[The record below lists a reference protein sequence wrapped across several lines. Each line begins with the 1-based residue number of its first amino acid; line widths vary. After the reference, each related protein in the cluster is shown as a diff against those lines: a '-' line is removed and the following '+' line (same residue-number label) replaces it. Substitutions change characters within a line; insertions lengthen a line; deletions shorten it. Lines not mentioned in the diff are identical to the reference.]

1 MSAAAP
7 ETIVPDVPAVPSA
20 VEPVTAAPATP
31 AAKPE
36 LPDPFQQVLGE
47 DTPAKE
53 PEVKIAPKAL
63 TDEQKAA
70 MAQHGVTEDDLAA
83 LGAER
88 AEALLTQWAKPLEP
102 PAAADEQPAAP
113 SAETPIFDEA
123 LRETYAGDADLL
135 DAVEKGVQSRVSAA
149 IQPIFAELEELQMAQ
164 VLRDADDFFSGLPTD
179 QRKQYGNGP
188 TDPESPQE
196 YQKARAAVLDKAE
209 EIAAGRITKGLPV
222 NRRVVLREAWA
233 AINHATQP
241 AKPDASKVT
250 GRARQ
255 VMPTPTH
262 RTGSPT
268 ADLPDPFEQVLG
280 EKR

>member
-1 MSAAAP
+1 
-7 ETIVPDVPAVPSA
+7 VPSA

-135 DAVEKGVQSRVSAA
+135 DAVEK
-149 IQPIFAELEELQMAQ
+149 LQMAQ